1 MREVE
6 SGSNNVEVPRGL
18 VEAAVNGDVSAWLF
32 AVFGEG
38 TEQGRVQ
45 LAWMSAKGGEENT

>member
-1 MREVE
+1 ME